1 MAAFAIER
9 GPDGRLRPSGR
20 IDYANAPQA
29 LADGERLAPPGS
41 AATVDLAALESSDT
55 VTLGVLIAWSARA
68 AQRGGVQLRY
78 VNFSEDLA
86 ALAQLC
92 DVEPL
97 LRAS

>member
-20 IDYANAPQA
+20 IDYTNAPQA
-29 LADGERLAPPGS
+29 LADGERLAPSG
-41 AATVDLAALESSDT
+41 ADATVDLAALESSDT
-55 VTLGVLIAWSARA
+55 VTLGVLIAWTARA
-68 AQRGGVQLRY
+68 ARRGVRLRY
-78 VNFSEDLA
+78 ANFSEDLA

-97 LRAS
+97 LRAA

>member
-29 LADGERLAPPGS
+29 LADGERLAPSGS

-68 AQRGGVQLRY
+68 AQRGVQLRY

-97 LRAS
+97 LKAA